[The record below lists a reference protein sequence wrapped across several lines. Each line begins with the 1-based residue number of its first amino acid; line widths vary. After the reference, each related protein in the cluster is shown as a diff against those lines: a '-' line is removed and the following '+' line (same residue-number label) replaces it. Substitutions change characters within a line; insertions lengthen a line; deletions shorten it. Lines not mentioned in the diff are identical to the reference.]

1 MGKIENAT
9 TIVGDGN
16 SLDNRSALEQN
27 KNRNPEH
34 SSLANFPGWWFS
46 GTMYCRSVLRQ
57 L

>member
-9 TIVGDGN
+9 TIVGSGN
-16 SLDNRSALEQN
+16 SLDNRSVLEQN